1 MTSVSKGIEFEVY
14 KGSEDRKLVKSVT
27 HHKAL
32 EEDEVLIKVSHSGLC
47 GTDEHYLGTDMVLGH
62 EGAGTVVAL
71 GPKVKDLH
79 VGDGIAFGY
88 QRSCCEVCDR
98 CRQSLETFC
107 AERSFYGFER
117 FDIGSMASH
126 IVFREAFVYRLPSGI
141 DKEAACALMCGG
153 ATVFNI
159 FDMFAVKPTE
169 RVGVVGVGG
178 LGHLAIQFAAKWGC
192 KITVFSTSESKRQDA
207 VEMGATDFIVVTA
220 DTKTFEGITRIDHL
234 IVATSAQ
241 IPWELYLTA
250 MAMPGTVY
258 PLTVVGQN
266 DELGLP
272 YLKFLFG
279 GVRVQASIVAS
290 RNTYK
295 RMLDFAA
302 FHGVRAT
309 VQRYKLNLEGIERA
323 MKELREGKVRHKGI
337 LCADTQ

>member
-14 KGSEDRKLVKSVT
+14 KGSKNRQLVKSVT

-32 EEDEVLIKVSHSGLC
+32 EDDEVLIKVSHSGLC

-71 GPKVKDLH
+71 GPKVKDLN
-79 VGDGIAFGY
+79 V
-88 QRSCCEVCDR
+88 
-98 CRQSLETFC
+98 
-107 AERSFYGFER
+107 FYGFEK

-207 VEMGATDFIVVTA
+207 MEMGATDFIVVTA
-220 DTKTFEGITRIDHL
+220 DTKTFEGISPIDHL

-241 IPWELYLTA
+241 IPWKLYLTA

-266 DELGLP
+266 DELSLP

-309 VQRYKLNLEGIERA
+309 VQRYKLNLEGIEKA
-323 MKELREGKVRHKGI
+323 MKELREGK
-337 LCADTQ
+337 